1 MVDWKEFEQSN
12 HNKFNPSQSSTFRN
26 NGQTYTLSYDFVSL
40 VVVLVF
46 DTMTVQNIVTDN
58 QEFGLSES
66 EPSYPFYYLDF
77 DGILGMAY
85 PSLAVGGTPTVM
97 QSRLQ
102 QDQLTQPLFSFYFSR
117 QPIYQYGELILE
129 GVDTQLY
136 SGQIVWILVTREMYW
151 QLVIRNKCAIGD
163 QATGWCSQGC
173 QAIVD
178 MGTFL
183 LAVSQQYMTSFLQST
198 GAQENENGD
207 FVVNCDSVQSMP
219 TITFIISGSHFPLPP
234 SAYVLNNNSYCM
246 LGIEASYLP
255 SSSGE
260 PLWILGNVF
269 LKEYYSVFD
278 VANNH
283 VGFALST

>member
-1 MVDWKEFEQSN
+1 N

-26 NGQTYTLSYDFVSL
+26 NGQTYTLSYDFGSL

-46 DTMTVQNIVTDN
+46 DTMTAVVSVLLTIVSPSA
-58 QEFGLSES
+58 LSHR
-66 EPSYPFYYLDF
+66 
-77 DGILGMAY
+77 
-85 PSLAVGGTPTVM
+85 
-97 QSRLQ
+97 QHQ
-102 QDQLTQPLFSFYFSR
+102 QTHENEEERF
-117 QPIYQYGELILE
+117 
-129 GVDTQLY
+129 
-136 SGQIVWILVTREMYW
+136 
-151 QLVIRNKCAIGD
+151 AIGD

-198 GAQENENGD
+198 GAQQNENGD
-207 FVVNCDSVQSMP
+207 
-219 TITFIISGSHFPLPP
+219 
-234 SAYVLNNNSYCM
+234 NNNYCM

-283 VGFALST
+283 VGFALSTLTSARQLPAAACNLPKDSAIALMPLWLRAAF

>member
-1 MVDWKEFEQSN
+1 
-12 HNKFNPSQSSTFRN
+12 
-26 NGQTYTLSYDFVSL
+26 
-40 VVVLVF
+40 
-46 DTMTVQNIVTDN
+46 
-58 QEFGLSES
+58 
-66 EPSYPFYYLDF
+66 
-77 DGILGMAY
+77 MAY

-102 QDQLTQPLFSFYFSR
+102 QDQLTQLLFSFYFSR
-117 QPIYQYGELILE
+117 F
-129 GVDTQLY
+129 
-136 SGQIVWILVTREMYW
+136 
-151 QLVIRNKCAIGD
+151 AIGD

-198 GAQENENGD
+198 GAQQNENGD
-207 FVVNCDSVQSMP
+207 
-219 TITFIISGSHFPLPP
+219 
-234 SAYVLNNNSYCM
+234 NNNYCM

-283 VGFALST
+283 VGFALSTLTSARQLPAAACNLPKDSAIALMPLWLRAAF